1 LYYFIGFSINGE
13 FWVTE
18 VMEASRVGKFP
29 RLVTQGFIIL
39 IFKGG
44 EKEDLNNWR
53 PITLLNVAYKIFAKA
68 LQRCLQHMLMEIID
82 LVESAFTLQC
92 YIFNNVLLPHETLK

>member
-1 LYYFIGFSINGE
+1 LGHAWE

-18 VMEASRVGKFP
+18 VMEASRVGRFP
-29 RLVTQGFIIL
+29 RLVTQGLIIL

-53 PITLLNVAYKIFAKA
+53 PITLLNVAYKNFAKA
-68 LQRCLQHMLMEIID
+68 LQHCLQHMLMEIID
-82 LVESAFTLQC
+82 LEESAFMLQC
-92 YIFNNVLLPHETLK
+92 YILDNVLLLHKTLK